1 MSWAEEHLEINSI
14 VGGSH
19 QRFNRWW
26 WWVTSQW
33 DVTWPMMSR
42 TSSTITTAYYTTD
55 IRHALTQFLIESDS
69 AALLSPYKH
78 CLLHKM
84 SRCFISVRII
94 YIECLKFECEDHLYV
109 VLGTSQVAANQ
120 VNAKDLNLQA
130 RSAEV
135 IRQNMQKSL
144 SRASQRQREAEA
156 KKNNNTNNLTNR
168 YAS

>member
-1 MSWAEEHLEINSI
+1 
-14 VGGSH
+14 
-19 QRFNRWW
+19 
-26 WWVTSQW
+26 
-33 DVTWPMMSR
+33 
-42 TSSTITTAYYTTD
+42 
-55 IRHALTQFLIESDS
+55 
-69 AALLSPYKH
+69 
-78 CLLHKM
+78 M
-84 SRCFISVRII
+84 SRCFICVRII

-109 VLGTSQVAANQ
+109 VLGTSQVNQVNQ